1 MPDLQKKTA
10 LDDNASIYNTDRGQ
24 TEKQKW
30 KRMDK
35 GQRRQY
41 FADYYLKR
49 LLCILAAAATV
60 VFLFWHFLKPA
71 EETVLYVA
79 VVDESLDKEMLQE
92 MTEELNERFGADGNH
107 RKVLIDD
114 TFFMK
119 DDALTRMEVYLHS
132 RQLDAVIADEAVWRE
147 LAGYGFFKEL
157 SGEPDGSFEESDK
170 SYEEPGDTYEFL
182 EAKGYLDSED
192 ITFEDREVGKGET
205 APYGVSLAGS
215 GRFAEMTEYMEHP
228 VFAVAQGTKNE
239 ARAMDFLEYLVE

>member
-30 KRMDK
+30 ERMDK

-92 MTEELNERFGADGNH
+92 MTEELNERFGTDGNH

-147 LAGYGFFKEL
+147 LAGYGFFKRLEGL
-157 SGEPDGSFEESDK
+157 SGEPDYAGHLMETE
-170 SYEEPGDTYEFL
+170 
-182 EAKGYLDSED
+182 GYLDSED
-192 ITFEDREVGKGET
+192 ITFEDRETAKGET

-215 GRFAEMTEYMEHP
+215 ERFEKMKEYLEKP
-228 VFAVAQGTKNE
+228 VFAVAEGTQNE
-239 ARAMDFLEYLVE
+239 EHAMDFLEYLMER

>member
-1 MPDLQKKTA
+1 MRGDDMPDLQKKTA
-10 LDDNASIYNTDRGQ
+10 LDDDASIYNADREQ

-30 KRMDK
+30 EGMDK

-41 FADYYLKR
+41 FADYYLRR
-49 LLCILAAAATV
+49 LLCILGAAAAV
-60 VFLFWHFLKPA
+60 VFLFWHFVKPA
-71 EETVLYVA
+71 DETVLYVA
-79 VVDESLDKEMLQE
+79 VVDESLDKEMLRE
-92 MTEELNERFGADGNH
+92 MTEELNERFGADGKH
-107 RKVLIDD
+107 RKILIDD

-157 SGEPDGSFEESDK
+157 AG
-170 SYEEPGDTYEFL
+170 EPGDTYEFL

-192 ITFEDREVGKGET
+192 ITFEDREVGKGEP

-215 GRFAEMTEYMEHP
+215 GRFGEMTEYMEHP

-239 ARAMDFLEYLVE
+239 ARAMDFLEYLME